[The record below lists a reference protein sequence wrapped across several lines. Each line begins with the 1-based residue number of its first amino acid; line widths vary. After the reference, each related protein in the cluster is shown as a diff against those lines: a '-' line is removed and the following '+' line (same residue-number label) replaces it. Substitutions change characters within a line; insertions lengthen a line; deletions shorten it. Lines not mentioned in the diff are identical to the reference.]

1 MRFRYG
7 IRGLLVTLA
16 LVAAF
21 FPFQDLYEHWF
32 RSSYSG
38 YHVHQSLGEYVSD
51 GDPFNYVS
59 SLFDRSEPR
68 TKEWVDKYAPVL
80 ANRKSTFADYKD
92 GDEYH
97 AFFVNGG
104 NVHALFQFRNGLV
117 VNHLNK
123 LYQSPYSS
131 VRHPNDHVPS
141 LLFRL
146 GAIPLYLVVV
156 SSVGLIALTIRRLV
170 TSRPPDAT

>member
-1 MRFRYG
+1 MRLRYG
-7 IRGLLVTLA
+7 IRGLLATLA
-16 LVAAF
+16 IVAAF
-21 FPFQDLYEHWF
+21 FPFQNLYEVWF

-38 YHVHQSLGEYVSD
+38 YHVHKSLGQYVSD
-51 GDPFNYVS
+51 GDSFDDVS

-68 TKEWVDKYAPVL
+68 TKDWVDKHAPVL
-80 ANRKSTFADYKD
+80 ANRKSIFADNKE

-104 NVHALFQFRNGLV
+104 NVHALFQFRKGHV

-131 VRHPNDHVPS
+131 VRHPNDHAPS

-146 GAIPLYLVVV
+146 EPVPLYLIVV
-156 SSVGLIALTIRRLV
+156 SSLVLIALTIRHVVSLRQ
-170 TSRPPDAT
+170 TRAT